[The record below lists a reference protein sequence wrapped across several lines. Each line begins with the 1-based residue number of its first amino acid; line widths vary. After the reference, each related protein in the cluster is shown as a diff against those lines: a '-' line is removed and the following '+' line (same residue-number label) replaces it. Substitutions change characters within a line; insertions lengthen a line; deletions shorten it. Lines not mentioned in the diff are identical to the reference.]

1 MAAIMTVKYN
11 IKCNYKS
18 PSLTKMRNNL
28 INMAVIMTVKYN
40 IKCNY
45 KIYDCQVTITYANE
59 KNNCVNANILE
70 KIIIR

>member
-1 MAAIMTVKYN
+1 
-11 IKCNYKS
+11 
-18 PSLTKMRNNL
+18 MRNNL
-28 INMAVIMTVKYN
+28 INMAAIMTVKYN